1 MKRQVVIIKG
11 KSYND
16 NQQQNFDDFG
26 DRYADYF
33 KSNAG
38 GAFDDWEIASLTEP
52 SVADIQQLL
61 TKSDVD
67 YAVLVL
73 IGHGATQDGKQIFH
87 LREKDI
93 IQPGQIELS
102 TKKQLVIVESCR
114 SLQANVPIKA
124 VNNQVPKFKSGG
136 VIRIALTKEKAKAL
150 HIEQVVGCK
159 DGLVICFACDEE
171 EKASS
176 YRFSHTLLE
185 KAKAWSNGTAG
196 TKAILPITAL
206 MRAVT
211 TDLVNQTKSTPK
223 SQTPEIKGDIPFPF
237 AVSKY

>member
-16 NQQQNFDDFG
+16 IQKQNFDDFG

-38 GAFDDWEIASLTEP
+38 GVFGDTDIVSLTEP

-61 TKSDVD
+61 TTSEVD
-67 YAVLVL
+67 YAILVL
-73 IGHGATQDGKQIFH
+73 IGHGATQDGKQLFH

-93 IQPGQIELS
+93 IQPGQIELP

-114 SLQANVPIKA
+114 SLQSNVPVKA
-124 VNNQVPKFKSGG
+124 VTDQVPKFKSGG
-136 VIRIALTKEKAKAL
+136 VIRIAMTKEKAKAL
-150 HIEQVVGCK
+150 YIEQVAGCK
-159 DGLVICFACDEE
+159 DGLVVCFACDED
-171 EKASS
+171 EKASN

-185 KAKAWSNGTAG
+185 KAKTWSGGTAG
-196 TKAILPITAL
+196 SKVVLPITAL
-206 MRAVT
+206 MGAVT

-223 SQTPEIKGDIPFPF
+223 PQTPEIKGDIPFPF
-237 AVSKY
+237 AISKY